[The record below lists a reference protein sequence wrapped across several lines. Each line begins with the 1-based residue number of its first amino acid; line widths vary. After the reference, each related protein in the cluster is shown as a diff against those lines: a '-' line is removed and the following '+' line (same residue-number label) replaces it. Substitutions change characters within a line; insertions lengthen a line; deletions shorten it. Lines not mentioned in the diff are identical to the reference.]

1 MNFLFFLL
9 LALCLVEIHSQ
20 RSRTSNTNEEP
31 APSRTRGRA
40 RFSAAEVLAEQS
52 TPATANRRASTRTR
66 IHSNN
71 PQAAA
76 ERRARPTE
84 APRSYEVEE
93 INNDSPIDS
102 FRRQS
107 KSRVL
112 TESRFEAPSRR
123 PAIEVSSAAVTP
135 AVADILPV
143 DELGFGSTARAI
155 LQARGQTLPP
165 KTTTPVVDE
174 EYLLTN
180 FGSTIRSLAAASR
193 SAQASFA
200 GKSNI
205 PQRAT
210 VLRSEAPILTREDL
224 RSSAPVPSVRASP
237 ERLAPS
243 RSRPGSRA
251 KPVEVRP
258 AVEENVRAPAEEP
271 EPVQGLSEAAEL
283 VTETQPLEISSEAQ
297 HLLEGAGGVFSE
309 ETSTLKSTTAQ
320 PNRVVSKGRRPS
332 PRPSVVEYSPAPR
345 LRSRVTTNR
354 RPAQPS
360 GETSSSRPR
369 FSRRKLEDSIE
380 AESSFRGPA
389 VATVEQFEAATS
401 RSRPG
406 RKIDSKFERVPV
418 DLTPESTTVR
428 SRSSGRRATTSDPSS
443 VERSNVGEK
452 ASRGRARS
460 RTETPTASTSRSA
473 GRRAEQR
480 RPTETPNSKPSS
492 SRRRGGSEEGSR
504 RATNEDRSSR
514 ERSTT
519 RREGSLVEAP
529 ARRKGGQ
536 SRFATQPQEAP
547 SSRSRNPA
555 RLEESVEDTTVF
567 YGEKSRSTDAPET
580 SSSTTTTAKS
590 AVERKP
596 LKESFRSRSRFPISP
611 PIIDETKLEVLPLF
625 EREPK
630 SLVSTRSRGRGRSS
644 VSRRSSVDHMHVSA
658 TENDVKF
665 VEKPTTS
672 AFSRVTV
679 TRAEPVEAS
688 TGRARLST
696 RVTSS
701 TEAPKSSSPTPET
714 TTRAK
719 TSPRIKE
726 SVVSEVNQV
735 ISKSTITRRK
745 KVSKAKA
752 AEMLS
757 RGNKKAELNPQE
769 KSRSSEEDVG
779 EEDNYPEPFKALIQA
794 KKSKGEVRPTKPS
807 LKSFTV
813 TPKTST
819 TEKLVVT
826 STVSPR
832 SSPSSARAITG
843 IPKRSQDINEIIN
856 DNDNE
861 LDPKPKQPST
871 TSTTP
876 RPTRPRQLPKFSEK
890 NAKSRLSTKPT
901 SASRKSYAPR
911 NAVDHQVRRKTLRST
926 ASPPPT
932 TPLSVVTKET
942 KFSAKFVK
950 KETDGLSNGK
960 TVGGP
965 QPKGLYSSKRV
976 DKEVEA
982 IGVAQSPKPVQ
993 PIKKFNTSRYS
1004 SRYRLDTSSRSSV
1017 LKSTT
1022 SAPFYIPTIPTPAYV
1037 PTVPTLRPPVTPVD
1051 GVVAV
1056 TDDDLGVEVISFD
1069 DPVNSIASAD
1079 LVNGEFLTT
1088 DKNLKLTATA
1098 KDGTTEKAV
1107 SIIER
1112 IINSI
1117 TMISTT
1123 EAPNTSTSN
1132 LPPSSPNAASENS
1145 AILKLATKKTTP
1157 KDKTTPDIQT
1167 NIIETITSEKPT
1179 TIIEKIRSS
1188 LTAIQTNE
1196 VGTSNLNTVSS
1207 SSTTPLS
1214 TVTKYS
1220 AKFRGSS
1227 VGTTALPAPL
1237 ALSTPIN
1244 PLTAFPDIDQ
1254 NEVLEKR
1261 TIGKLL
1267 DILNGLVSTNPPAD
1281 QNENLVVVTPKSP
1294 GFVSTTFSPQEP
1306 IEAVT
1311 FDGLQPRFTDVSTA
1325 ASLVVNTTP
1334 LTTSTAATTV
1344 TDVNTESSTLTQME
1358 TTTTPAITTTAGE
1371 SGSETTSS
1379 LPLTT
1384 TTDLPTTTTTASES
1398 TTVPTIPMF
1407 QVSPGSVSIFSAND
1421 LVNSVTVDDNLFNTV
1436 TIAGRV
1442 GFDNN
1447 LLTSTE
1453 TTESATTVEPSTS
1466 PGLPTTDMGV
1476 TTLIPTEGTTEV
1488 DSSTTLTNTPDST
1501 TVILTTTTTSAKPSP
1516 RSGRILSSDVGE
1528 PIGNSLDVST
1538 PSTTTSTTPD
1548 YFIFAV
1554 LNNNTILRKRPPTIP
1569 NKDTPFI
1576 VVGLFP
1582 NNTVVRKFPNGTLV
1596 PMDPVIKVRGF
1607 DIRPNPPPLVEIT
1620 SNQVTDTTN
1629 GMTPLDN
1636 NSATVESNRM
1646 SRLLATEQQPTS
1658 TSIVTVSAPSTTT
1671 LAPLTTA
1678 STTVSTSTV
1687 LPSTSTMQTASTTVE
1702 PGVVRIMAIPG
1713 EMRISKALETTTQA
1727 ESSTTQPSTMATST
1741 MWQSTETIPPTLGE
1755 ILNGRT
1761 VDALNNLIKLDAT
1774 STTTQVPNF
1783 KTLQVNQYNEVLNI
1797 QDLINRNN
1805 GNVIY
1810 RWKPVTKAEY
1820 KSIKNS
1826 LALSTAEPSTVT
1838 TLQTSE
1844 TMAPFTSP
1852 ILSTEKT
1859 TFVPTTDDLLFT
1871 STLMSTLAP
1880 ASTTTPEPTTQSST
1894 TTTSTTTTT
1903 TTTTTTPRPTTTTTT
1918 TTTTQ
1923 RPTTTKRVETTT
1935 RKLMS
1940 TTGFPSFTPSGILPT
1955 FLTTLFPN
1963 LIRGTI
1969 SPQENSRPVDVS
1981 NSLSDRFEV
1990 LAAAGTTARPTVI
2003 LSQSPSTQRISTTT
2017 PTTTTTT
2024 STTTTTTTTQAPPPT
2039 TETPTTTTPKPKP
2052 ASTKEDTDKLFEELK
2067 KSGKLNNLNEE
2078 QKRNLAEIEKIE
2090 KEQAALL
2097 KQLSLLTTMFA
2108 PPNVRAPTLSPM
2120 PNPLS
2125 ASSSSLAN
2133 RVIAM
2138 AMERDRSRS
2147 MTTTQEPQTTT
2158 KRRPNSIQDQ
2168 LPITHVE
2175 DATKKTTP
2183 SLEDILKQYNLDG
2196 LSTPAPL
2203 TSTYG
2208 KTDEALLAAI
2218 LKEHGIGPTTPKI
2231 LGERVKEAGIFEEAP
2246 TTKKPKPKSR
2256 PIATTSRP
2264 VGGRL
2269 MQGLNWLLDILD
2281 PPTTKKPTARKAP
2294 SKPAASKPNAADD
2307 EILSNQPTRITPMVT
2322 AAPVTKPSLTQDEI
2336 QGLIKQLEAVQNDPD
2351 AADQLDFSKIKSL
2364 QNLINVN
2371 EGVQVTHTGQ
2381 HGATSRATPRPPRV
2395 RSSTEKD
2402 RLLAEINRRPKAS
2415 TISTLSVSNSID
2427 DDDEDED
2434 ASSISTTTRT
2444 RVMPPVSLNP
2454 IPGIDDQGDSMIRS
2468 NLLTAAVNVTRAI
2481 SSFLGSA
2488 IQDAAQQVRSAFY
2501 TGSSGVLGGL
2511 SSGSNLS
2518 SIAGASFG

>member
-1407 QVSPGSVSIFSAND
+1407 QV
-1421 LVNSVTVDDNLFNTV
+1421 
-1436 TIAGRV
+1436 
-1442 GFDNN
+1442 
-1447 LLTSTE
+1447 
-1453 TTESATTVEPSTS
+1453 
-1466 PGLPTTDMGV
+1466 
-1476 TTLIPTEGTTEV
+1476 
-1488 DSSTTLTNTPDST
+1488 
-1501 TVILTTTTTSAKPSP
+1501 
-1516 RSGRILSSDVGE
+1516 
-1528 PIGNSLDVST
+1528 
-1538 PSTTTSTTPD
+1538 
-1548 YFIFAV
+1548 
-1554 LNNNTILRKRPPTIP
+1554 
-1569 NKDTPFI
+1569 
-1576 VVGLFP
+1576 
-1582 NNTVVRKFPNGTLV
+1582 
-1596 PMDPVIKVRGF
+1596 
-1607 DIRPNPPPLVEIT
+1607 
-1620 SNQVTDTTN
+1620 
-1629 GMTPLDN
+1629 
-1636 NSATVESNRM
+1636 ESNRM

>member
-1196 VGTSNLNTVSS
+1196 V
-1207 SSTTPLS
+1207 
-1214 TVTKYS
+1214 
-1220 AKFRGSS
+1220 
-1227 VGTTALPAPL
+1227 
-1237 ALSTPIN
+1237 
-1244 PLTAFPDIDQ
+1244 
-1254 NEVLEKR
+1254 
-1261 TIGKLL
+1261 
-1267 DILNGLVSTNPPAD
+1267 
-1281 QNENLVVVTPKSP
+1281 
-1294 GFVSTTFSPQEP
+1294 
-1306 IEAVT
+1306 
-1311 FDGLQPRFTDVSTA
+1311 
-1325 ASLVVNTTP
+1325 
-1334 LTTSTAATTV
+1334 
-1344 TDVNTESSTLTQME
+1344 
-1358 TTTTPAITTTAGE
+1358 
-1371 SGSETTSS
+1371 
-1379 LPLTT
+1379 
-1384 TTDLPTTTTTASES
+1384 
-1398 TTVPTIPMF
+1398 
-1407 QVSPGSVSIFSAND
+1407 
-1421 LVNSVTVDDNLFNTV
+1421 
-1436 TIAGRV
+1436 
-1442 GFDNN
+1442 
-1447 LLTSTE
+1447 
-1453 TTESATTVEPSTS
+1453 
-1466 PGLPTTDMGV
+1466 
-1476 TTLIPTEGTTEV
+1476 
-1488 DSSTTLTNTPDST
+1488 
-1501 TVILTTTTTSAKPSP
+1501 
-1516 RSGRILSSDVGE
+1516 
-1528 PIGNSLDVST
+1528 
-1538 PSTTTSTTPD
+1538 
-1548 YFIFAV
+1548 
-1554 LNNNTILRKRPPTIP
+1554 
-1569 NKDTPFI
+1569 
-1576 VVGLFP
+1576 
-1582 NNTVVRKFPNGTLV
+1582 
-1596 PMDPVIKVRGF
+1596 
-1607 DIRPNPPPLVEIT
+1607 
-1620 SNQVTDTTN
+1620 
-1629 GMTPLDN
+1629 
-1636 NSATVESNRM
+1636 ESNRM

>member
-1 MNFLFFLL
+1 
-9 LALCLVEIHSQ
+9 
-20 RSRTSNTNEEP
+20 NEEP

-40 RFSAAEVLAEQS
+40 RFSAAEILAEQS

-84 APRSYEVEE
+84 ALRSYQVEE
-93 INNDSPIDS
+93 INNDSPIDL

-112 TESRFEAPSRR
+112 TESRFEAHSRR
-123 PAIEVSSAAVTP
+123 PGVEVSSASVTP

-143 DELGFGSTARAI
+143 DELGFGNTARAI
-155 LQARGQTLPP
+155 LQARGHTLPP

-205 PQRAT
+205 PHRAT
-210 VLRSEAPILTREDL
+210 VLRSEVPILTREDL
-224 RSSAPVPSVRASP
+224 RSSAPVPSVRVSP
-237 ERLAPS
+237 ERLGPS
-243 RSRPGSRA
+243 RSRPGGRA

-258 AVEENVRAPAEEP
+258 AIEENVRAPAEEP

-283 VTETQPLEISSEAQ
+283 VPETQPLEISSEAQ
-297 HLLEGAGGVFSE
+297 HLLEEAGGVFSE

-320 PNRVVSKGRRPS
+320 PNQVVSKGRRPS
-332 PRPSVVEYSPAPR
+332 PRPSVVEYLPAPR

-369 FSRRKLEDSIE
+369 SSRRKLEDSIE

-389 VATVEQFEAATS
+389 VATVEQFEADTS

-443 VERSNVGEK
+443 VERFNVGKK

-460 RTETPTASTSRSA
+460 RTEIPVASTSRSA

-567 YGEKSRSTDAPET
+567 YGEKSRSTDPPEA
-580 SSSTTTTAKS
+580 SSLTTTTAKP

-644 VSRRSSVDHMHVSA
+644 ISRRSSVDHMHVSA

-911 NAVDHQVRRKTLRST
+911 NAVDHQERRKTLRST

-932 TPLSVVTKET
+932 TPLSVVTKEA

-950 KETDGLSNGK
+950 KETNGLSNGK

-1037 PTVPTLRPPVTPVD
+1037 PTVPTLRPPVTPV
-1051 GVVAV
+1051 
-1056 TDDDLGVEVISFD
+1056 
-1069 DPVNSIASAD
+1069 
-1079 LVNGEFLTT
+1079 
-1088 DKNLKLTATA
+1088 
-1098 KDGTTEKAV
+1098 
-1107 SIIER
+1107 
-1112 IINSI
+1112 
-1117 TMISTT
+1117 
-1123 EAPNTSTSN
+1123 
-1132 LPPSSPNAASENS
+1132 
-1145 AILKLATKKTTP
+1145 
-1157 KDKTTPDIQT
+1157 
-1167 NIIETITSEKPT
+1167 
-1179 TIIEKIRSS
+1179 
-1188 LTAIQTNE
+1188 
-1196 VGTSNLNTVSS
+1196 
-1207 SSTTPLS
+1207 
-1214 TVTKYS
+1214 
-1220 AKFRGSS
+1220 
-1227 VGTTALPAPL
+1227 
-1237 ALSTPIN
+1237 
-1244 PLTAFPDIDQ
+1244 
-1254 NEVLEKR
+1254 
-1261 TIGKLL
+1261 
-1267 DILNGLVSTNPPAD
+1267 
-1281 QNENLVVVTPKSP
+1281 
-1294 GFVSTTFSPQEP
+1294 
-1306 IEAVT
+1306 
-1311 FDGLQPRFTDVSTA
+1311 
-1325 ASLVVNTTP
+1325 
-1334 LTTSTAATTV
+1334 
-1344 TDVNTESSTLTQME
+1344 
-1358 TTTTPAITTTAGE
+1358 
-1371 SGSETTSS
+1371 
-1379 LPLTT
+1379 
-1384 TTDLPTTTTTASES
+1384 
-1398 TTVPTIPMF
+1398 
-1407 QVSPGSVSIFSAND
+1407 
-1421 LVNSVTVDDNLFNTV
+1421 
-1436 TIAGRV
+1436 
-1442 GFDNN
+1442 
-1447 LLTSTE
+1447 
-1453 TTESATTVEPSTS
+1453 
-1466 PGLPTTDMGV
+1466 
-1476 TTLIPTEGTTEV
+1476 
-1488 DSSTTLTNTPDST
+1488 STTL
-1501 TVILTTTTTSAKPSP
+1501 
-1516 RSGRILSSDVGE
+1516 GSS
-1528 PIGNSLDVST
+1528 
-1538 PSTTTSTTPD
+1538 
-1548 YFIFAV
+1548 
-1554 LNNNTILRKRPPTIP
+1554 LRKI
-1569 NKDTPFI
+1569 
-1576 VVGLFP
+1576 
-1582 NNTVVRKFPNGTLV
+1582 GT
-1596 PMDPVIKVRGF
+1596 
-1607 DIRPNPPPLVEIT
+1607 
-1620 SNQVTDTTN
+1620 S
-1629 GMTPLDN
+1629 
-1636 NSATVESNRM
+1636 
-1646 SRLLATEQQPTS
+1646 
-1658 TSIVTVSAPSTTT
+1658 
-1671 LAPLTTA
+1671 
-1678 STTVSTSTV
+1678 
-1687 LPSTSTMQTASTTVE
+1687 
-1702 PGVVRIMAIPG
+1702 
-1713 EMRISKALETTTQA
+1713 
-1727 ESSTTQPSTMATST
+1727 
-1741 MWQSTETIPPTLGE
+1741 
-1755 ILNGRT
+1755 
-1761 VDALNNLIKLDAT
+1761 
-1774 STTTQVPNF
+1774 
-1783 KTLQVNQYNEVLNI
+1783 
-1797 QDLINRNN
+1797 
-1805 GNVIY
+1805 
-1810 RWKPVTKAEY
+1810 
-1820 KSIKNS
+1820 
-1826 LALSTAEPSTVT
+1826 
-1838 TLQTSE
+1838 
-1844 TMAPFTSP
+1844 
-1852 ILSTEKT
+1852 
-1859 TFVPTTDDLLFT
+1859 
-1871 STLMSTLAP
+1871 
-1880 ASTTTPEPTTQSST
+1880 
-1894 TTTSTTTTT
+1894 
-1903 TTTTTTPRPTTTTTT
+1903 
-1918 TTTTQ
+1918 
-1923 RPTTTKRVETTT
+1923 
-1935 RKLMS
+1935 
-1940 TTGFPSFTPSGILPT
+1940 
-1955 FLTTLFPN
+1955 
-1963 LIRGTI
+1963 
-1969 SPQENSRPVDVS
+1969 
-1981 NSLSDRFEV
+1981 
-1990 LAAAGTTARPTVI
+1990 
-2003 LSQSPSTQRISTTT
+2003 
-2017 PTTTTTT
+2017 
-2024 STTTTTTTTQAPPPT
+2024 
-2039 TETPTTTTPKPKP
+2039 
-2052 ASTKEDTDKLFEELK
+2052 
-2067 KSGKLNNLNEE
+2067 
-2078 QKRNLAEIEKIE
+2078 
-2090 KEQAALL
+2090 
-2097 KQLSLLTTMFA
+2097 
-2108 PPNVRAPTLSPM
+2108 
-2120 PNPLS
+2120 
-2125 ASSSSLAN
+2125 
-2133 RVIAM
+2133 
-2138 AMERDRSRS
+2138 
-2147 MTTTQEPQTTT
+2147 
-2158 KRRPNSIQDQ
+2158 
-2168 LPITHVE
+2168 
-2175 DATKKTTP
+2175 
-2183 SLEDILKQYNLDG
+2183 
-2196 LSTPAPL
+2196 
-2203 TSTYG
+2203 
-2208 KTDEALLAAI
+2208 
-2218 LKEHGIGPTTPKI
+2218 
-2231 LGERVKEAGIFEEAP
+2231 
-2246 TTKKPKPKSR
+2246 
-2256 PIATTSRP
+2256 
-2264 VGGRL
+2264 
-2269 MQGLNWLLDILD
+2269 
-2281 PPTTKKPTARKAP
+2281 
-2294 SKPAASKPNAADD
+2294 
-2307 EILSNQPTRITPMVT
+2307 
-2322 AAPVTKPSLTQDEI
+2322 
-2336 QGLIKQLEAVQNDPD
+2336 
-2351 AADQLDFSKIKSL
+2351 
-2364 QNLINVN
+2364 
-2371 EGVQVTHTGQ
+2371 
-2381 HGATSRATPRPPRV
+2381 
-2395 RSSTEKD
+2395 
-2402 RLLAEINRRPKAS
+2402 
-2415 TISTLSVSNSID
+2415 
-2427 DDDEDED
+2427 
-2434 ASSISTTTRT
+2434 
-2444 RVMPPVSLNP
+2444 
-2454 IPGIDDQGDSMIRS
+2454 
-2468 NLLTAAVNVTRAI
+2468 
-2481 SSFLGSA
+2481 
-2488 IQDAAQQVRSAFY
+2488 
-2501 TGSSGVLGGL
+2501 
-2511 SSGSNLS
+2511 
-2518 SIAGASFG
+2518 

>member
-1 MNFLFFLL
+1 MLAFFKKI
-9 LALCLVEIHSQ
+9 VTPNMDQ
-20 RSRTSNTNEEP
+20 NEEP

-794 KKSKGEVRPTKPS
+794 KKSKRVFS
-807 LKSFTV
+807 VTV
-813 TPKTST
+813 LGSNEYPK
-819 TEKLVVT
+819 ERKHCL
-826 STVSPR
+826 R
-832 SSPSSARAITG
+832 LSSCYV
-843 IPKRSQDINEIIN
+843 
-856 DNDNE
+856 
-861 LDPKPKQPST
+861 
-871 TSTTP
+871 
-876 RPTRPRQLPKFSEK
+876 
-890 NAKSRLSTKPT
+890 RLSTKPT

-1088 DKNLKLTATA
+1088 DKNLKLTATNVSLEKNHASDSFFLFLPPKA

-1636 NSATVESNRM
+1636 NSATVFTPCVVES
-1646 SRLLATEQQPTS
+1646 
-1658 TSIVTVSAPSTTT
+1658 
-1671 LAPLTTA
+1671 
-1678 STTVSTSTV
+1678 
-1687 LPSTSTMQTASTTVE
+1687 
-1702 PGVVRIMAIPG
+1702 
-1713 EMRISKALETTTQA
+1713 
-1727 ESSTTQPSTMATST
+1727 
-1741 MWQSTETIPPTLGE
+1741 
-1755 ILNGRT
+1755 GRCKGG
-1761 VDALNNLIKLDAT
+1761 L
-1774 STTTQVPNF
+1774 
-1783 KTLQVNQYNEVLNI
+1783 
-1797 QDLINRNN
+1797 
-1805 GNVIY
+1805 
-1810 RWKPVTKAEY
+1810 
-1820 KSIKNS
+1820 NS

-2336 QGLIKQLEAVQNDPD
+2336 QASLGLIKQLEAVQNDPD

-2381 HGATSRATPRPPRV
+2381 HGATSRATPSYLRPPRV

-2518 SIAGASFG
+2518 SIA